1 MSGTSRERW
10 RHISPP
16 PPRKIKIAK
25 CKLGPWH
32 NVADIFSA
40 PLNRRM
46 NVECIMHLTLVELLH
61 LRRHHQ
67 LFGYIHS
74 PQMTSRYVIFGQ
86 LF

>member
-1 MSGTSRERW
+1 MSGTSRR
-10 RHISPP
+10 R
-16 PPRKIKIAK
+16 IKIAK
-25 CKLGPWH
+25 CKLGPWY